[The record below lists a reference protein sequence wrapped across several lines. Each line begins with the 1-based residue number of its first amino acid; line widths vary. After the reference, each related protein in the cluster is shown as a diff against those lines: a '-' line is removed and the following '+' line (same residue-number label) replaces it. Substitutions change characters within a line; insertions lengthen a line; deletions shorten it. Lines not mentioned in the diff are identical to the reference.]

1 MMNYAWDFCQSEM
14 EKYFEWIIIH
24 IARSVWKQ
32 KQHRNYTMLYL
43 LQELL
48 FIVTFLSRQLFNQKD
63 FELLN
68 TTEFYAHS

>member
-1 MMNYAWDFCQSEM
+1 MGL
-14 EKYFEWIIIH
+14 KT
-24 IARSVWKQ
+24 KT
-32 KQHRNYTMLYL
+32 QHRNYTMLYL
-43 LQELL
+43 LKELL